1 MARGPIILKLIFF
14 FSLLSLS
21 VFQSFLPLFHLHL
34 PWSLYLHTHSIYSEN
49 FLFVSLSFCHWYLCF
64 VCPTSP
70 ANLCQNRGHG
80 AVFKHWNTNTAHI
93 AWDYNLRLLGGVLNN
108 KKKER
113 SLHFPLFHFWNLT
126 GSKFKELAYLPSAL
140 QETIPLGL
148 SGTTGFIIHSQTA
161 REIKGNFKLTRKA
174 VKSLSYEISVCFM

>member
-1 MARGPIILKLIFF
+1 MSCL
-14 FSLLSLS
+14 
-21 VFQSFLPLFHLHL
+21 
-34 PWSLYLHTHSIYSEN
+34 
-49 FLFVSLSFCHWYLCF
+49 
-64 VCPTSP
+64 
-70 ANLCQNRGHG
+70 
-80 AVFKHWNTNTAHI
+80 WNVNTAHI

-126 GSKFKELAYLPSAL
+126 GSKFKELAFSPLPL

-161 REIKGNFKLTRKA
+161 REIKGNFKLTGKLWNLLAMKSQYVLCKFTCKWAVFNCLKGNWLLIYIFRNVKEGYQIYFGFMWSRKY
-174 VKSLSYEISVCFM
+174 SILN